1 MGLRDSPYRSL
12 QWQVRLKLVAYGD
25 RKNVT
30 NPFHWDRVVLNLPG
44 SPGYRADLPWVMK
57 IRVDGHIAAEIFVYV
72 DDGRAIG
79 HSAEMA
85 WRVARFYAAM
95 CARLGVQDAARKRTS
110 ASRTPGPWAG
120 TVTHTDQDQVCGMVS
135 QEKWD
140 KTQVLIRELDGI
152 LARDLLPLQRLL
164 EIRGFLIYVVRTY
177 PWLNPYIKGLHL
189 TVDSWRPGRE
199 ASGFKLR
206 GEELERAM
214 AVWTASRGLPC
225 RREDEDGL
233 EEASPTPQHSSDEPP
248 GDVRP
253 VARLRRDIACLLEL
267 TKSPQPPRQLYRAKH
282 VTAFVIGD
290 ASGTGKGVAVV
301 EQYGVDYEAGPWKV
315 QWRKES
321 SNVREAEN
329 LTDRIERLSEG
340 GTLFEHE
347 VFVLTDNSAF
357 EGAYYKGHSPS
368 EKLNDIVFRLHK
380 TERNGGFI
388 LRVLHIS
395 GKRMKA
401 TGVDGLSRGD
411 LTEGVLAGVDPFSF
425 LPFNLGADERSKGA
439 VSS

>member
-1 MGLRDSPYRSL
+1 M
-12 QWQVRLKLVAYGD
+12 
-25 RKNVT
+25 
-30 NPFHWDRVVLNLPG
+30 
-44 SPGYRADLPWVMK
+44 
-57 IRVDGHIAAEIFVYV
+57 
-72 DDGRAIG
+72 
-79 HSAEMA
+79 
-85 WRVARFYAAM
+85 
-95 CARLGVQDAARKRTS
+95 
-110 ASRTPGPWAG
+110 
-120 TVTHTDQDQVCGMVS
+120 
-135 QEKWD
+135 
-140 KTQVLIRELDGI
+140 
-152 LARDLLPLQRLL
+152 
-164 EIRGFLIYVVRTY
+164 
-177 PWLNPYIKGLHL
+177 
-189 TVDSWRPGRE
+189 
-199 ASGFKLR
+199 
-206 GEELERAM
+206 
-214 AVWTASRGLPC
+214 
-225 RREDEDGL
+225 
-233 EEASPTPQHSSDEPP
+233 
-248 GDVRP
+248 
-253 VARLRRDIACLLEL
+253 LEL

-282 VTAFVIGD
+282 VKAFVIGD

-340 GTLFEHE
+340 GTIFEHE

-357 EGAYYKGHSPS
+357 EGAYYEGHSPS

-380 TERNGGFI
+380 TERDGGFI